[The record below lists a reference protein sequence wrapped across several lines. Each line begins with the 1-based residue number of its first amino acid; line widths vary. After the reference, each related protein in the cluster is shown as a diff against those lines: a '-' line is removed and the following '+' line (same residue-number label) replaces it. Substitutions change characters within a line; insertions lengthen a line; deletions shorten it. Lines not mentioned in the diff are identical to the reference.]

1 MTEENSVAH
10 FIKYNN
16 TIPIVLGI
24 LFLSTTATFAAS
36 PQAREAVYSETS
48 EVRAIDNS
56 YISSVNLDTYPFAIH
71 ITSVTEDD
79 DKFYIAYD
87 FDTID
92 VIDYVWQDALKK
104 GTLQVFK
111 SQLRGGDL
119 KEYAEIEFAQ
129 LRNSEYQRLKQTQE
143 YENHIGV
150 SQKTVA
156 TAYAGLVG
164 KFIEPSEEVLPFY
177 QPPPE
182 LQDKNNPLALKNPK
196 PLVTWDENNQPE
208 PEVEREPE
216 PEPEPEPE
224 ENPGGGGNPPAED
237 ACPDIE
243 GTQATLEECIGG
255 EEPPAEEPPAE
266 EPPQEEAPNPEPEP
280 EPSPEPPA
288 E

>member
-1 MTEENSVAH
+1 MNEEKSIAH

-48 EVRAIDNS
+48 EVRAVDNS

-182 LQDKNNPLALKNPK
+182 LQNKNSPLALKNPK

-216 PEPEPEPE
+216 PEET
-224 ENPGGGGNPPAED
+224 PGGGENPPAED
-237 ACPDIE
+237 VCPDIE
-243 GTQATLEECIGG
+243 GTQATVEECTGG
-255 EEPPAEEPPAE
+255 EEPPTEEPPAE

-280 EPSPEPPA
+280 EPSPEPSA